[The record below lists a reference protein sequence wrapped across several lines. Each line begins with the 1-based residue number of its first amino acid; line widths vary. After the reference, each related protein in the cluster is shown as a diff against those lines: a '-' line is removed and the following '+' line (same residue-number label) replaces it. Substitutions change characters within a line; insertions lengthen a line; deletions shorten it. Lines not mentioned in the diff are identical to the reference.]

1 MKLTCP
7 QRSCRAENDARNEV
21 CVNCQTPL
29 QGYALLAT
37 YPDLLFNR
45 GLSLARANHLTQ
57 ARDLFAAV
65 VYWCPNDVEARNAL
79 AMACFAL
86 GDRSQA
92 QRQWERVL
100 KDSPADALA
109 KQGIGALELQAIQA
123 FQEPQIPQQPAAQ
136 PIPARPQSTRQTGFF
151 PKKNRLMH
159 TNGST
164 KKNGGAKKKH

>member
-7 QRSCRAENDARNEV
+7 QRFCRAENDAHNEV
-21 CVNCQTPL
+21 CVSCQTPL

-65 VYWCPNDVEARNAL
+65 VYWCPKDVEARNAL
-79 AMACFAL
+79 AMTCFAL

-100 KDSPADALA
+100 KNSPTDAIA
-109 KQGIGALELQAIQA
+109 KQGIDALELQAIQA
-123 FQEPQIPQQPAAQ
+123 LQEPQIQQHPAAQ
-136 PIPARPQSTRQTGFF
+136 PIPARPQATKHTGFLL
-151 PKKNRLMH
+151 KKTRLTH